1 MTNAISLYA
10 CEAETA
16 KQLKKGEF
24 SISHV
29 KTPPTNVELH
39 TIYETDTEEVKRIK
53 QIVNDLRTKL
63 GNSTDMIK
71 IEPETALFNIL
82 YTKDEIDQLVTEI
95 DRVAETTK
103 FNEIYLL
110 K

>member
-1 MTNAISLYA
+1 MSNGIAIYA

-39 TIYETDTEEVKRIK
+39 TIYETDSEEVKRIK
-53 QIVNDLRTKL
+53 QLVNELRVKL

-71 IEPETALFNIL
+71 IEPETALRDYIL
-82 YTKDEIDQLVTEI
+82 EI
-95 DRVAETTK
+95 RKSAEK
-103 FNEIYLL
+103 RGI
-110 K
+110 